1 MVAFSERIW
10 YYYFG
15 VRFMADYKQMYL
27 TLLDGVEKAM
37 ETLISAQRA
46 CEELYIDTA
55 EEEKAISADFDKK

>member
-1 MVAFSERIW
+1 
-10 YYYFG
+10 
-15 VRFMADYKQMYL
+15 MYL

-55 EEEKAISADFDKK
+55 EEEKVISADFDKK